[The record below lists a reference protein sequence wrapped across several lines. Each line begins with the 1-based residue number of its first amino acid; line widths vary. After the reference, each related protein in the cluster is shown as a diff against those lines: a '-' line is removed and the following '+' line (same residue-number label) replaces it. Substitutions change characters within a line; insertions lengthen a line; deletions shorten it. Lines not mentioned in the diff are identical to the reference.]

1 MDIVDGAYV
10 AIEVAIE
17 VAIGAGNILRR
28 LLVFWFGTK
37 NVTECSKLAGCGRL
51 QIIVIMRPKCASL

>member
-37 NVTECSKLAGCGRL
+37 NVTECSKLAGCG
-51 QIIVIMRPKCASL
+51 